1 MMQKKKYFLLSLFLF
16 LFLFLSNA
24 QDKMGDNA
32 TSINSSSLLELQST
46 NKGFRLPRIVLT
58 DLKTWSPLTGS
69 ATSGM
74 VVYNEKGKLPEGLY
88 YWRSDSARWGRVIDS
103 LMVTKVVSN
112 SLTPTE
118 LIMPISY
125 YKATTGTTVFPAT
138 PAYYTGNGSITYTA
152 NEGIRLVYT
161 VKGIKVGYPVS
172 ATVSSDFNDNIL
184 IGRVKATGDNLVEVF
199 TFNRTEDQVVPEN
212 LNMSFSYTLLDS
224 N

>member
-1 MMQKKKYFLLSLFLF
+1 MMQQKIYLLLFLLLFVF
-16 LFLFLSNA
+16 VSNA
-24 QDKMGDNA
+24 QNKMGDNA
-32 TSINSSSLLELQST
+32 TTINSSSLLELQST
-46 NKGFRLPRIVLT
+46 NKGFRLPRIALT
-58 DLKTWSPLTGS
+58 DLKTWSPLTGN

-88 YWRSDSARWGRVIDS
+88 YWRTDSARWGRLIDS

-118 LIMPISY
+118 LIMPTSY
-125 YKATTGTTVFPAT
+125 YKATTGTTFFPAT
-138 PAYYTGNGSITYTA
+138 PASYTDNGSITYTA

-172 ATVSSDFNDNIL
+172 ATVSSDFTEDIL
-184 IGRVKATGDNLVEVF
+184 IGRVKAIGDNLVEVF
-199 TFNRTEDQVVPEN
+199 TFNWSENQIVPKN
-212 LNMSFSYTLLDS
+212 LNMSFSYTLLDA